1 MFEEEIHKHAN
12 KNKYLSWTGKLL
24 KSNVNCVHNG
34 SFCYTQCS
42 ILLQTA
48 NKRSRLLES
57 FLRFN
62 FLSSAEDRSQS
73 TGEKKISLLV
83 FNVEM
88 LFDTAFCSE
97 KQCWRKFQLWQNPFL
112 LHLKTTLS
120 TMRRNISTK

>member
-1 MFEEEIHKHAN
+1 M
-12 KNKYLSWTGKLL
+12 GKLL

-73 TGEKKISLLV
+73 TGEKEISLLV
-83 FNVEM
+83 FNMEM
-88 LFDTAFCSE
+88 LFYTAFCSE
-97 KQCWRKFQLWQNPFL
+97 KQC
-112 LHLKTTLS
+112 
-120 TMRRNISTK
+120 